1 MKSRAVPVRRV
12 VRPTLRPVD
21 VACNDLPHLPRPYLL
36 RLHGGR
42 HTKRSPTMATH
53 PYAMATASASI
64 HFPMPSTGRAPL
76 HGTFRA
82 PRTSRPSTYAEALL
96 KPSGNQIPRAL
107 TRTCPIPTIA
117 SSRHRTHRS
126 TYLQVPRTQGFRG
139 LLQYTPRTRIGRIRS
154 TQRNSNM
161 YIRRLVQPCAR
172 LGVWRT

>member
-1 MKSRAVPVRRV
+1 M
-12 VRPTLRPVD
+12 VRPTPRPVD
-21 VACNDLPHLPRPYLL
+21 VSCNDLLHLPRPYLL
-36 RLHGGR
+36 WLHGGR
-42 HTKRSPTMATH
+42 RTNRFPSMAAH
-53 PYAMATASASI
+53 PYAMATASASM

-126 TYLQVPRTQGFRG
+126 TYQQVPHTQGFRG
-139 LLQYTPRTRIGRIRS
+139 LLQYIPRARIGRIRS
-154 TQRNSNM
+154 TRRNNM
-161 YIRRLVQPCAR
+161 LHIQHLVQPCAR